1 MHEEDETHFSDHRS
15 MLDITGAVRTWLQ
28 ICPWDHG
35 LDEVLTP
42 SYLDTNYLAFR
53 QGDRVE
59 IQASDFSWMLGF
71 LIVSVN
77 RSARTVSALLKE
89 PPTFLLRS
97 SDRSE
102 LYLMD
107 AFQKLENDFRDNKI
121 RREEYEARRKVLE
134 SLRDRGQYPSAWL
147 ADKLTQLNRALDAER
162 LTRQQHDRARQE
174 LFEVMSADQMDEVNA
189 IIRGEPPKA
198 AVPSIALGRHG
209 RKSRGLAHEPSAA
222 RSRSRAVSGIR
233 GNLSVE
239 VRWNGRGRTHAA
251 AKGS

>member
-1 MHEEDETHFSDHRS
+1 
-15 MLDITGAVRTWLQ
+15 
-28 ICPWDHG
+28 
-35 LDEVLTP
+35 
-42 SYLDTNYLAFR
+42 
-53 QGDRVE
+53 
-59 IQASDFSWMLGF
+59 

-121 RREEYEARRKVLE
+121 RREEYEARRKGLE
-134 SLRDRGQYPSAWL
+134 SLRGRGQYPSAWL

-174 LFEVMSADQMDEVNA
+174 L
-189 IIRGEPPKA
+189 
-198 AVPSIALGRHG
+198 
-209 RKSRGLAHEPSAA
+209 
-222 RSRSRAVSGIR
+222 
-233 GNLSVE
+233 
-239 VRWNGRGRTHAA
+239 
-251 AKGS
+251 